1 MKILDASASALWRM
15 HGNSE
20 VPVVKGVVNGP
31 MDSKLREL
39 HRVST
44 TTMTPAHSN
53 HYAEGRRTLSMYA
66 EGFATTRDFND
77 ALGRSL
83 HTAKMTDDSIE
94 RLIERMNLT
103 PR

>member
-1 MKILDASASALWRM
+1 MKILDSTGSVLWRM
-15 HGNSE
+15 HRQADVAAVRGAVGS
-20 VPVVKGVVNGP
+20 PIHA
-31 MDSKLREL
+31 KLREL
-39 HRVST
+39 HRITT

-66 EGFATTRDFND
+66 DGFATTRDFND
-77 ALGRSL
+77 AMGRSL
-83 HTAKMTDDSIE
+83 QNARMSDESIE

>member
-1 MKILDASASALWRM
+1 MKILDSTGSVLWRM
-15 HGNSE
+15 HRQADTAVSRGAVS
-20 VPVVKGVVNGP
+20 GP
-31 MDSKLREL
+31 LHSKLREL
-39 HRVST
+39 HRITT

-83 HTAKMTDDSIE
+83 QNAKMTDESIE